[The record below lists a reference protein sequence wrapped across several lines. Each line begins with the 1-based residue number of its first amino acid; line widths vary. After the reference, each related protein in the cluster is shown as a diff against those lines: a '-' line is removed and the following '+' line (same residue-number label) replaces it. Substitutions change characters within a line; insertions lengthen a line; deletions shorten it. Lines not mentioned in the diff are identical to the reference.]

1 MAARAWLSRAAKGA
15 GQGGL
20 NMPASQPVVTPMPA
34 KSPASSPAPGGVRRR
49 APRAAA
55 KPVPEAVDTVDVS
68 ALERLIGYN
77 ARRAAL
83 TVIASMV
90 ESVKPFDLRGPL
102 DFSVLTLIGHNPG
115 VTSRQLCSVL
125 DILPPNL
132 VGIIKQ
138 LESRGLVERLVHP
151 TDGRAQGL
159 YLTAAGQ
166 ALTAEAEATVI
177 AAEDRASGRLT
188 DAERRTLTT
197 LLQKIY
203 RRAD

>member
-1 MAARAWLSRAAKGA
+1 MAARAWLSRAAKGV

-20 NMPASQPVVTPMPA
+20 NMPAPQPLLTPMSA
-34 KSPASSPAPGGVRRR
+34 KPTASTPAPGGVRRR
-49 APRAAA
+49 APA

-159 YLTAAGQ
+159 YLTPAGQ

>member
-1 MAARAWLSRAAKGA
+1 MTARAWLSRAAKGV

-20 NMPASQPVVTPMPA
+20 NMPASQPLLTPMSA
-34 KSPASSPAPGGVRRR
+34 KPTASTPAPGGVRRR
-49 APRAAA
+49 APRASA

-166 ALTAEAEATVI
+166 ALTAETEATVI